1 MKSKAIVLFR
11 RYPPPMI
18 YVPPLIIN
26 VKKYCPIWIRNYF

>member
-1 MKSKAIVLFR
+1 MKSKAMVIFR

-18 YVPPLIIN
+18 IYT